1 MEELKL
7 PKDANLAGK
16 VIEGH
21 YQREQSKID
30 RGYIGGIFGTR
41 DSVPANVAAV
51 IALVAAGFLII
62 FSVRWAG
69 NDSFSYKDAVTGLS
83 GLITLTVGYLFGR
96 SSKD

>member
-30 RGYIGGIFGTR
+30 RGLIGGIFGTR
-41 DSVPANVAAV
+41 DSVAANVAA
-51 IALVAAGFLII
+51 
-62 FSVRWAG
+62 
-69 NDSFSYKDAVTGLS
+69 
-83 GLITLTVGYLFGR
+83 
-96 SSKD
+96 